1 MPYFINFVRVPS
13 AGKNGVVLD
22 AVTASVAATAAASG
36 HPGFIT
42 STISAAAPNLPRP
55 GIISTIGGFA
65 TLDDFDAFQEAAVNN
80 KTVMNRLD
88 AIDALC
94 DQNRYTVS
102 EVLSGELGAPSGYE
116 PKVISRIIMVAQL
129 GKKQELVDT
138 LLGIRDKVSP
148 DVKPMV
154 STPLSGPL
162 PAVRVTRFGTSL
174 QDLDDQGREFAGHAR
189 SSGGAGLADL
199 LAQALV
205 RHLGRVVYRA
215 SV

>member
-1 MPYFINFVRVPS
+1 MSYFMNFVRVPS

-94 DQNRYTVS
+94 DRNHWTVS
-102 EVLSGELGAPSGYE
+102 EVLSGELGMPSGYE
-116 PKVISRIIMVAQL
+116 PKVIGRTGMVAKP

-138 LLGIRDKVSP
+138 LLGIREKVSP
-148 DVKPMV
+148 DVKPIV

-162 PAVRVTRFGTSL
+162 TAVRVSARGTSL
-174 QDLDDQGREFAGHAR
+174 QDLDDQRKEFAGQAR
-189 SSGGAGLADL
+189 NAGVPDL
-199 LAQALV
+199 LAQAP
-205 RHLGRVVYRA
+205 VVYLSRIAYRA

>member
-1 MPYFINFVRVPS
+1 MSYFMNFLRVPS

-42 STISAAAPNLPRP
+42 MPVSAASPNIPRP
-55 GIISTIGGFA
+55 AIMSTIGGFA

-94 DQNRYTVS
+94 DRNHWTVS
-102 EVLSGELGAPSGYE
+102 EVLSGELGMPSGYE
-116 PKVISRIIMVAQL
+116 PKVIGRTGMVAKH
-129 GKKQELVDT
+129 GKKQEIVDT
-138 LLGIRDKVSP
+138 IHGIREKVSP
-148 DVKPMV
+148 DVKPIV

-162 PAVRVTRFGTSL
+162 TAVRVSARGTSL
-174 QDLDDQGREFAGHAR
+174 QDLDDQRKEFAGQAR
-189 SSGGAGLADL
+189 NAGVADL
-199 LAQALV
+199 LAQAP
-205 RHLGRVVYRA
+205 VVYLSRIAYRA

>member
-1 MPYFINFVRVPS
+1 MSYFMNFLRVPS

-42 STISAAAPNLPRP
+42 MPVSAASPNIPRP
-55 GIISTIGGFA
+55 AIMSTIGGFA

-94 DQNRYTVS
+94 DRNHWTVS
-102 EVLSGELGAPSGYE
+102 EVLSGELGMPSGYE
-116 PKVISRIIMVAQL
+116 PKVVGRIIMVAQL
-129 GKKQELVDT
+129 GKKQDLVDA
-138 LLGIRDKVSP
+138 LLGVRDKVSP

-162 PAVRVTRFGTSL
+162 PAVQVATIGTSL
-174 QDLDDQGREFAGHAR
+174 QDLYDQGREIAGHAR

-199 LAQALV
+199 LAQAPV

>member
-1 MPYFINFVRVPS
+1 MSYFMNFLRVPS

-42 STISAAAPNLPRP
+42 MPVSAASPNIPRP
-55 GIISTIGGFA
+55 AIMSTIGGFA

-102 EVLSGELGAPSGYE
+102 EVLSGELGMPPGYE
-116 PKVISRIIMVAQL
+116 PKVIGRTGMVAKP
-129 GKKQELVDT
+129 GKKQELVDI

-148 DVKPMV
+148 DVKPIV
-154 STPLSGPL
+154 STPLSGPIT
-162 PAVRVTRFGTSL
+162 AVRVTARGTSL
-174 QDLDDQGREFAGHAR
+174 QDLDDQRKEFARQAR
-189 SSGGAGLADL
+189 NAGVVDL
-199 LAQALV
+199 LGQV
-205 RHLGRVVYRA
+205 PVSVPGRVVYRA

>member
-1 MPYFINFVRVPS
+1 MSYFINFVRVPS

-36 HPGFIT
+36 HSGFIT
-42 STISAAAPNLPRP
+42 MPVSAAAPDQPRP

-65 TLDDFDAFQEAAVNN
+65 TLDDFDAFQEASVNN

-94 DQNRYTVS
+94 DRNHWTVS
-102 EVLSGELGAPSGYE
+102 EVLSGELGMPSGYE
-116 PKVISRIIMVAQL
+116 PKVIGRTGMVAKP

-148 DVKPMV
+148 DVKPIV

-162 PAVRVTRFGTSL
+162 TAVRVSARGTSL
-174 QDLDDQGREFAGHAR
+174 QDLDDQRKEFAGQAR
-189 SSGGAGLADL
+189 NAGVPDL
-199 LAQALV
+199 LAQAP
-205 RHLGRVVYRA
+205 VVYLSRIAYRA

>member
-1 MPYFINFVRVPS
+1 MSYFINFVRVPS
-13 AGKNGVVLD
+13 AGNNGVVLD

-36 HPGFIT
+36 HSGFIT
-42 STISAAAPNLPRP
+42 MPVSAAAPDQPRP

-94 DQNRYTVS
+94 DRNHWTVS
-102 EVLSGELGAPSGYE
+102 EVLSGELGMPSGYE
-116 PKVISRIIMVAQL
+116 PKVIGRTGMVAKP

-148 DVKPMV
+148 DVKPIV

-162 PAVRVTRFGTSL
+162 TAVRVSARGTSL
-174 QDLDDQGREFAGHAR
+174 QDLDDQRKEFAGQAR
-189 SSGGAGLADL
+189 NAGVPDL
-199 LAQALV
+199 LAQAP
-205 RHLGRVVYRA
+205 VVYLSRIAYRA

>member
-1 MPYFINFVRVPS
+1 MSYFMNFLRVPS

-42 STISAAAPNLPRP
+42 MPVSAASPNIPRP
-55 GIISTIGGFA
+55 AIMSTIGGFA
-65 TLDDFDAFQEAAVNN
+65 TLDDFDAFQEAAIND
-80 KTVMNRLD
+80 KTFMNRLD

-102 EVLSGELGAPSGYE
+102 EVLSGELGMPSGYE
-116 PKVISRIIMVAQL
+116 PKVIGRTGMVAKP

-138 LLGIRDKVSP
+138 LLGIREKVSP
-148 DVKPMV
+148 DVKPIV
-154 STPLSGPL
+154 STPLSGPIT
-162 PAVRVTRFGTSL
+162 AVRVTARGTSL
-174 QDLDDQGREFAGHAR
+174 QDLDDQRKEFARQAR
-189 SSGGAGLADL
+189 NAGVADL
-199 LAQALV
+199 LAQAP
-205 RHLGRVVYRA
+205 VVYLSRIAYRA

>member
-1 MPYFINFVRVPS
+1 MSYFMNFLRVPS

-42 STISAAAPNLPRP
+42 VPVSAASPNIPRP
-55 GIISTIGGFA
+55 AIMSTIGGFA

-94 DQNRYTVS
+94 DRNHWTVS
-102 EVLSGELGAPSGYE
+102 EVLSGELGMPSGYE
-116 PKVISRIIMVAQL
+116 PKVIGRTGMVAKP

-138 LLGIRDKVSP
+138 LLGIREKVSP
-148 DVKPMV
+148 DVKPIV
-154 STPLSGPL
+154 STPLSGPIT
-162 PAVRVTRFGTSL
+162 AVRVTARGTSL
-174 QDLDDQGREFAGHAR
+174 QDLDDQRKEFARQAR
-189 SSGGAGLADL
+189 NAGVVDL
-199 LAQALV
+199 LGQV
-205 RHLGRVVYRA
+205 PVSVPGRVVYRA

>member
-1 MPYFINFVRVPS
+1 MSYFMNFLRVPS

-42 STISAAAPNLPRP
+42 VPVSAASPNIPRP
-55 GIISTIGGFA
+55 AIMSTIGGFA

-94 DQNRYTVS
+94 DRNHWTVS
-102 EVLSGELGAPSGYE
+102 EVLSGELGMPSGYE
-116 PKVISRIIMVAQL
+116 PKVVGRIIMVAQL
-129 GKKQELVDT
+129 GKKQDLVDA
-138 LLGIRDKVSP
+138 LLGVRDKVSP

-162 PAVRVTRFGTSL
+162 TAVRVSARGTSL
-174 QDLDDQGREFAGHAR
+174 QDLDDQRKEFAGQAR
-189 SSGGAGLADL
+189 NAGVPDL
-199 LAQALV
+199 LAQAP
-205 RHLGRVVYRA
+205 VVYLSRIAYRA